1 MRMCRGNRSNNYDVG
16 VSVPGAI
23 VFAELVSCVKRALA
37 RMLVIITSLGFG
49 IVK

>member
-1 MRMCRGNRSNNYDVG
+1 MGMCRGNRCDNYDIG

-23 VFAELVSCVKRALA
+23 VFAELVSSVKRALA
-37 RMLVIITSLGFG
+37 RMLVIITSIGFG